1 MSVVTAPAGP
11 TSETPG
17 AGPTAGHRRLAPAA
31 ARTAT
36 PIAAFLYVVLAAVKI
51 AVHPMWRDELQSW
64 TLARSSHSIGELIQR
79 VRYEQH
85 PPGWYLLLWIVSGA
99 TSDPRALQVVLVVLV
114 AVMVWVVLRFA
125 PFPRPIRWLILF
137 GYFPLFEYSTLARP
151 YILDLVF
158 TLGAAELIRRRRTGL
173 WFGVTVAGLLFFDNA
188 YGSVLAAGL
197 VVAAVARSGSSGGW
211 RRAAKVAGGL
221 GLFELVLLA
230 LERRPSNYA
239 GPVLRLS
246 RLAHL
251 LSPRG
256 FTALEQPAHALVP
269 VPVPQ
274 LHFWNTFLIDRL
286 SSGVVVLIAMVMV
299 WALAWV
305 LRRDR
310 AALAMWLVGVGAT
323 VAFMDA
329 ANQSFARFSG
339 TIFVALLAAFW
350 IYDPPGRPARPVA
363 AHVALIAVLVLQI
376 PGAMVAAIIAS
387 TNPFSRAESAAGAV
401 SSLPGTVVAGPDFS
415 ATPVAGY
422 ATRRVYLAQA
432 GRYGTYTVW
441 NSRLLCDGPC
451 TWGDY
456 QGETLRAAGRL
467 AGHGPVFVVLDFP
480 ATPSA
485 SLTLCHAYTGAV
497 VPDENYWVYAFDG
510 TCA

>member
-1 MSVVTAPAGP
+1 MSALAAPVGTAPEA
-11 TSETPG
+11 PG
-17 AGPTAGHRRLAPAA
+17 AGPTVGHRRFAPAA
-31 ARTAT
+31 APKAT
-36 PIAAFLYVVLAAVKI
+36 LLAAVMYVALAAVKI
-51 AVHPMWRDELQSW
+51 AVHRMWRDELQSW
-64 TLARSSHSIGELIQR
+64 TLARSSHSIGQLIQR

-85 PPGWYLLLWIVSGA
+85 PPGWYLLLWIVTRA
-99 TSDPRALQVVLVVLV
+99 TSDPRALQVVLVGLV

-125 PFPRPIRWLILF
+125 PFPRPVRWLILF
-137 GYFPLFEYSTLARP
+137 GYFPLFEYSTLGRP
-151 YILDLVF
+151 YILDLIF
-158 TLGAAELIRRRRTGL
+158 TVAAAELIRRRRTGL

-197 VVAAVARSGSSGGW
+197 MVAAWARAGSCGGW

-221 GLFELVLLA
+221 GLFELALLA
-230 LERRPSNYA
+230 LERRPSDYA

-256 FTALEQPAHALVP
+256 LTALEQPAHALVP

-274 LHFWNTFLIDRL
+274 LHFWNTYLIDRL
-286 SSGVVVLIAMVMV
+286 PPGVVILIGLVMV
-299 WALAWV
+299 WTLAWV

-310 AALAMWLVGVGAT
+310 AALAMWLIGVGAT

-329 ANQSFARFSG
+329 ASQSSARFAG

-350 IYDPPGRPARPVA
+350 INDPTGRPTRPGA
-363 AHVALIAVLVLQI
+363 ANVALAAVLVLQI
-376 PGAMVAAIIAS
+376 PGAIVAATIAS
-387 TNPFSRAESAAGAV
+387 TNPFSRAASTAGAV
-401 SSLPGTVVAGPDFS
+401 SSLPGTVVAAPDYS

-422 ATRRVYLAQA
+422 ATRRVYLAQS

-441 NSRLLCDGPC
+441 NSRLLCHGPC
-451 TWGDY
+451 TRGDY
-456 QGETLRAAGRL
+456 QGEALRAAGRL

-480 ATPSA
+480 AAPLA
-485 SLTLCHAYTGAV
+485 SLLLCHAYTGAV

-510 TCA
+510 TCS